1 MKTLNP
7 SQLHSN
13 QRKWYVIDA
22 HGQTLWRLSTQIA
35 TVLRGKNKVD
45 FAPHV
50 DNWDFVIVL
59 NCDKFTVTWSK
70 FTHKMYHK
78 HTWFLWGLK
87 STPLEKL
94 LIKKPARPLEA
105 AIAWMLPK
113 NKLRPEMMKRLKLC
127 VWSVHDYAAQ
137 KPETLSL

>member
-7 SQLHSN
+7 SQISSKE
-13 QRKWYVIDA
+13 RKWYVVDA
-22 HGQTLWRLSTQIA
+22 EGQTLWRLSTTIA
-35 TVLRGKNKVD
+35 TILRGKNKTD

-59 NCDKFTVTWSK
+59 NCDKFTVTWNK
-70 FTHKMYHK
+70 LVQKMYHK
-78 HTWFLWGLK
+78 HSGFLGWLT

-94 LIKKPARPLEA
+94 LVKKPARPLEA
-105 AIAWMLPK
+105 AISGMLPK
-113 NKLRPEMMKRLKLC
+113 NKLRSEMMKRLKLC
-127 VWSVHDYAAQ
+127 VGSTHDFNAQ